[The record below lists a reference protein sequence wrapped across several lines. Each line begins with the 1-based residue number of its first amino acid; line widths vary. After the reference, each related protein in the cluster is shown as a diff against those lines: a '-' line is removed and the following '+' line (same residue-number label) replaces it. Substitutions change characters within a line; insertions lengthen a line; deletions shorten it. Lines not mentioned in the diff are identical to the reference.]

1 MVQNRIAVDPDALDS
16 AAEKVDGSVSEIRD
30 CIGRFQSVI
39 EGLNSSWS
47 SEVKDKFFK
56 SYERDLKALAEM
68 TAQYGE
74 VAVGLRQIAD
84 YHRRTEEEILEK
96 IEKAHRAQG

>member
-1 MVQNRIAVDPDALDS
+1 MDD
-16 AAEKVDGSVSEIRD
+16 SVSEIRD

-39 EGLNSSWS
+39 EGLHSSWS
-47 SEVKDKFFK
+47 SDVKDKFFK
-56 SYERDLKALAEM
+56 SYERDLRALAEM

-74 VAVGLRQIAD
+74 VATGLRQMAE

-96 IEKAHRAQG
+96 IEKAHKAQG